1 VSNCYFDS
9 SDCTG
14 FPKTDTLTCIEC
26 LTQGGMSWLDFSGC
40 HTTCP

>member
-1 VSNCYFDS
+1 VANCFAS

-14 FPKTDTLTCIEC
+14 FPKTDTLTCVEC
-26 LTQGGMSWLDFSGC
+26 LTQGGMSWLDGSGC